1 MIDKSSELKDK
12 RQKLIILVSKYC
24 ELQSHRMTR
33 FGAITC
39 ARNKIGCRTAVQMI
53 WAMGSWPSCL
63 KCVVTRLG
71 DHYLTKQTTLK
82 NCTHF

>member
-33 FGAITC
+33 FGD
-39 ARNKIGCRTAVQMI
+39 R
-53 WAMGSWPSCL
+53 
-63 KCVVTRLG
+63 G
-71 DHYLTKQTTLK
+71 DYM
-82 NCTHF
+82 C